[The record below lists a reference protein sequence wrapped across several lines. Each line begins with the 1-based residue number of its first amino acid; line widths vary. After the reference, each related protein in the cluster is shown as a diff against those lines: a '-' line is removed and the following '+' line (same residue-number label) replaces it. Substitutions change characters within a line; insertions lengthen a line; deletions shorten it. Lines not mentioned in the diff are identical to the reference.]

1 MKKIN
6 LSRITVKTPDEQE
19 LQFDIRKEFSNHL
32 YLSSRNLPEVEFA
45 RRLYHSR
52 EDDEINEEEAKFMV
66 ETAKK
71 VQLLYVLQEAI
82 AETLGLKAE

>member
-1 MKKIN
+1 MKIN
-6 LSRITVKTPDEQE
+6 LSRITVKTLDEQE

-45 RRLYHSR
+45 RRLYYSR
-52 EDDEINEEEAKFMV
+52 EDDDVNEEEAKFII

-71 VQLLYVLQEAI
+71 VGYIFVIRKAI
-82 AETLGLKAE
+82 AETLGMKAE